1 MRLSRALRWLFNEED
16 LETTRAR
23 EKGAKLD
30 VQSIKEKKTI
40 KIAKNKYTNLE
51 KEGIFGIHF
60 IFDCFNFK
68 MKSMK

>member
-1 MRLSRALRWLFNEED
+1 M
-16 LETTRAR
+16 TTRAR
-23 EKGAKLD
+23 ERGAKLD